1 MNRFGRT
8 PQLELE
14 RQALARI
21 RQAHLRYLERTRSVA
36 RGLAA
41 EAAEAVDDGIRDIVD
56 EDAEADAAVQA
67 VLVRQMSEQAMYAAR
82 RVADLEAQGDAL
94 AFGKVVEDGGDE
106 LYIGRR
112 TVLDGDDVLL
122 VDWRARAA
130 VPFYRATPLEPMG
143 LYRRRHLLYDDPRPE
158 TPSALIDYSDEVFD
172 PSRMIGG
179 QDQLRG
185 EAALLASLDA
195 PTREQ
200 MHTVVATIQAE
211 QDAVIRAP
219 ADKTL
224 VVQGGPGTGKTV
236 VALHRAA
243 YLLYDK
249 RVELAE
255 TGVLIVGPSQ
265 QFLHYISQVLPSL
278 GESGVVAVTIP
289 RLYRGIRL
297 GLDEPSEVAELKGSA
312 AMVSLVAAAVAQ
324 RQRPPKDRL
333 VCWYGSRR
341 VVVDLDRL
349 QRLFQRAGRHRHHN
363 DGAAEFR
370 RLLIDMLAG
379 EVHDR
384 SFHDLEEA
392 RQSFASNPDVQ
403 EFLLAHFPPLSPEQ
417 ALNDVLGSR
426 SLLRSALDAA
436 GHPPSWAGLL
446 FRRRTPEREL
456 DRRMWSEA
464 DAGLLDEFLAL
475 LGPVGFGS
483 GSVDGLPAEEPS
495 LDRHEDDDVS
505 LIGGGSADHDGGRGL
520 DGRVSTRPGLRSEPS
535 IEPYQRLDDPD
546 DTPFLYQLDDPYID
560 DDDDDVSAG
569 AGSRSGPV
577 AVVHHD
583 IEVPYEVAFAD
594 TEEVGPA
601 TEDGRPAPESDGAPA
616 EDLTLEAVDAA
627 QEVSATVQEL
637 AALERSWQFGHVIV
651 DEAQDLTAIQWRM
664 VARRAEAGITIVG
677 DLAQRKAGPVNGW
690 DELLP
695 PMLADISFR
704 ELTIN
709 YRSPREL
716 DPLTH
721 RLLAELAPGLTPAR
735 SIRPSGQEV
744 VVEPLDGAIDAVASV
759 TGVLKRELDR
769 LTRGRVCLISADPE
783 LNAQVADQVPGIHA
797 MTPTAAKGLEYD
809 VVVVAEPA
817 SIVARAGGLGLLYV
831 AVTRPTQ
838 RLVVAH
844 SRPLPEVMVDVLD
857 QDSATSSRPG
867 AQQAAATVRQPVTH
881 R

>member
-14 RQALARI
+14 RQALDRI
-21 RQAHLRYLERTRSVA
+21 REAHLRYLERNRSVA

-67 VLVRQMSEQAMYAAR
+67 VLVRQMSERAMYAAR

-143 LYRRRHLLYDDPRPE
+143 LDRRRHLLYDDPRPE

-172 PSRMIGG
+172 PARMISGR
-179 QDQLRG
+179 DQLRG

-278 GESGVVAVTIP
+278 GESGVVAVTLP
-289 RLYRGIRL
+289 RLYRGIRP
-297 GLDEPSEVAELKGSA
+297 GLDEPSEVADVKGSA
-312 AMVSLVAAAVAQ
+312 AMASLVAAAVDQ
-324 RQRPPKDRL
+324 RQRPPNERL

-349 QRLFQRAGRHRHHN
+349 QRLFRRAGRHRHHN

-370 RLLIDMLAG
+370 RLLIDTLAG

-392 RQSFASNPDVQ
+392 RRSFAANPDVQ

-417 ALNDVLGSR
+417 ALNDVLGSK
-426 SLLRSALDAA
+426 SLLRSALVAA
-436 GHPPSWAGLL
+436 GHPPSWVRLL

-456 DRRMWSEA
+456 DRRIWSEA
-464 DAGLLDEFLAL
+464 DAALLDEFLAL

-505 LIGGGSADHDGGRGL
+505 LIDGGSAVHDGGL
-520 DGRVSTRPGLRSEPS
+520 DGGVSTRPRLRSEPS
-535 IEPYQRLDDPD
+535 IEPFQRPDDAD

-560 DDDDDVSAG
+560 DDDEYVSDG
-569 AGSRSGPV
+569 ARSRSGPV
-577 AVVHHD
+577 AIVHHD

-601 TEDGRPAPESDGAPA
+601 TEDGRAAPESDGSPA

-651 DEAQDLTAIQWRM
+651 DEAQDLTAMQWRM

-677 DLAQRKAGPVNGW
+677 DLAQRKAGTVNGW

-716 DPLTH
+716 DPLAH

-735 SIRPSGQEV
+735 SIRPSGHEV
-744 VVEPLDGAIDAVASV
+744 VVERLDGGIDVAASV

-769 LTRGRVCLISADPE
+769 LPRGRVCLIAADPE
-783 LNAQVADQVPGIHA
+783 LNAQVADRVPGVHA
-797 MTPTAAKGLEYD
+797 MTPTAVKGLEFD
-809 VVVVAEPA
+809 VVVVVEPA
-817 SIVARAGGLGLLYV
+817 LIVAQAGGLGLLYV

-844 SRPLPEVMVDVLD
+844 SQPLPEVMVDVLD
-857 QDSATSSRPG
+857 RYSATSARPRTRRP
-867 AQQAAATVRQPVTH
+867 ATTARQPVPQ